1 MQTIFRDIVKYQNC
15 GLESVQDE
23 LAVEEFLQIFVNGEP
38 YAVIMRLPGDDLD
51 LVRGFCYTEGLFRE
65 LGEIEW
71 LGHCPEEDGANKV
84 LVELAHP
91 VGHQTN
97 HSHETGTYISRSSC
111 GLCGKSSVEGIYFPK
126 KGVQNISACSVRTLM
141 RVKADF
147 EKQIGLFPRTG
158 YTHSAAMYSYDR
170 ELLAFAEDVGRHN
183 AMDKII
189 GRVLLNQK
197 QNQAFLGLVSS
208 RLSFEMV
215 QKAVI
220 IGLEIFA
227 GISAPSSLAVQISS
241 DYNLTLV
248 GFLRESRMNIYTLQ
262 ERIVLEDG

>member
-1 MQTIFRDIVKYQNC
+1 MQTIFRDIVKYHNG
-15 GLESVQDE
+15 GLETVEDE
-23 LAVEEFLQIFVNGEP
+23 IAVEEFLQIFVNGEP

-51 LVRGFCYTEGLFRE
+51 LVRGFCYTEGLFQE
-65 LGEIEW
+65 LSEIEW
-71 LGHCPEEDGANKV
+71 LGHCPEEEGENKI
-84 LVELAHP
+84 LVELARP
-91 VGHQTN
+91 VGELAN

-111 GLCGKSSVEGIYFPK
+111 GLCGKTSVDKIYFPE
-126 KGVQNISACSVRTLM
+126 KGVQNFSACSVQTLM
-141 RVKADF
+141 RIKENF
-147 EKQIGLFPRTG
+147 EQHIGLFPRTG
-158 YTHSAAMYSYDR
+158 YTHSAAIYSCDC

-183 AMDKII
+183 ALDKII
-189 GRVLLNQK
+189 GRVLLNEK

-262 ERIVLEDG
+262 ERVVLEDS